1 MQIRIKQKGDSRI
14 PPKNQTQMQKIF
26 NIIPITQAKN
36 KDFLKIITK
45 SYPESLRKWVLKNYP
60 RNQKGDSE
68 SLAQIINIH
77 EWRVKMKKLAKNVV
91 TGIALV
97 IGSIFLNMIFLT
109 WLVTDESE
117 SYTTFND
124 VIYMFS
130 N

>member
-14 PPKNQTQMQKIF
+14 PPKNQTQMQNIF

-77 EWRVKMKKLAKNVV
+77 EWRLKMKKLAKNVV

>member
-14 PPKNQTQMQKIF
+14 PPKNQVQRQNIF

-77 EWRVKMKKLAKNVV
+77 EWRLKMKKVAKNVV
-91 TGIALV
+91 TGIALI

-117 SYTTFND
+117 SYTTLND

>member
-1 MQIRIKQKGDSRI
+1 MKQKGDSRI

-77 EWRVKMKKLAKNVV
+77 EWRLKMKKVAKNVV

-117 SYTTFND
+117 SYTTLND

>member
-14 PPKNQTQMQKIF
+14 PPKNQRQKQKIF

-77 EWRVKMKKLAKNVV
+77 EWRLKMKKVTKNVV

-117 SYTTFND
+117 SYTTLND

>member
-14 PPKNQTQMQKIF
+14 PPKNQVQRQNIF

-77 EWRVKMKKLAKNVV
+77 EWRLKMKKLAKNVV

-117 SYTTFND
+117 SYTTLND

>member
-14 PPKNQTQMQKIF
+14 PPKNQVQRQNIF

-77 EWRVKMKKLAKNVV
+77 EWRLKMKKVAKNVV

-117 SYTTFND
+117 SYTTLND

>member
-14 PPKNQTQMQKIF
+14 PPKNQVQMQKIF

-36 KDFLKIITK
+36 KDFLKIVTK
-45 SYPESLRKWVLKNYP
+45 SYPESLRKWILKNYP
-60 RNQKGDSE
+60 KNQKGDSE

-77 EWRVKMKKLAKNVV
+77 EWRLKMKKLAKNVV

-109 WLVTDESE
+109 WLITDESE
-117 SYTTFND
+117 SYTTLSD

>member
-77 EWRVKMKKLAKNVV
+77 EWRLKMKKLAKNVV

-117 SYTTFND
+117 SYTTLND

>member
-14 PPKNQTQMQKIF
+14 PPKNQTQMQNIF

-77 EWRVKMKKLAKNVV
+77 EWRLKMKKLAKNVV

-117 SYTTFND
+117 SYTTLND

>member
-14 PPKNQTQMQKIF
+14 PPKNQVQMQKIF

-77 EWRVKMKKLAKNVV
+77 EWRLKMKKLAKNVV

-117 SYTTFND
+117 SYTTLND

>member
-14 PPKNQTQMQKIF
+14 PPKNQKQKIF

-68 SLAQIINIH
+68 SLAQIININ
-77 EWRVKMKKLAKNVV
+77 EWRLKMKKVAKNVV
-91 TGIALV
+91 TGIALI